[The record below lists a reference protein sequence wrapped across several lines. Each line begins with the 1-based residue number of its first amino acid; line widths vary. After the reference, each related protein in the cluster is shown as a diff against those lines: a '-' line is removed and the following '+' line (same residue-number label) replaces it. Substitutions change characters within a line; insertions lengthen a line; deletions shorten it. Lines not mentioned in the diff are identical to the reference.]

1 MTTTPDDATTPNEPD
16 QDSEPTTK
24 APDEARPDLPGVGES
39 GGTSSESGSVG
50 GDTGTGDSGSTSQ

>member
-1 MTTTPDDATTPNEPD
+1 MTNTPDEID

-24 APDEARPDLPGVGES
+24 APDDARPDLPAAGGES
-39 GGTSSESGSVG
+39 ESGESGSVG

>member
-1 MTTTPDDATTPNEPD
+1 MTNTPDDVD

-24 APDEARPDLPGVGES
+24 APDEARPDLPAASGDDSEAGES
-39 GGTSSESGSVG
+39 GTVG

>member
-1 MTTTPDDATTPNEPD
+1 MTNTPDEID

-24 APDEARPDLPGVGES
+24 APDDARPDLPGAGES
-39 GGTSSESGSVG
+39 ASEESGSVG